1 MGNHRAPRRGAQPA
15 VARTTA
21 PAQETPYV
29 GGKRRAA
36 KPQTTRSPL
45 VKVMPSPA
53 VLVGVAALAV
63 SATGAVTV
71 SQADLGSDA
80 TASSPIQLQASALS
94 GVSAVSASTARAS
107 RTEAI
112 SRDSRRD
119 ALEDATNQEI
129 EAAAEAAAEQ
139 RNAELAKLAA
149 TAEKHRDAVELNLWH
164 LPLASYR
171 LTATFGQAGGNWSRN
186 HTGLDFAAPT
196 GTPVM
201 AVANGTVTSAEYAG
215 AYGNQIIVTTDDGTE
230 LWFCH
235 LSGYAVS
242 VGDTVRAGEV
252 IGYVGSTGNST
263 GPHMHLEV
271 RPGAGDPVDPMAA
284 LIANGVRP

>member
-1 MGNHRAPRRGAQPA
+1 M
-15 VARTTA
+15 
-21 PAQETPYV
+21 
-29 GGKRRAA
+29 
-36 KPQTTRSPL
+36 
-45 VKVMPSPA
+45 
-53 VLVGVAALAV
+53 
-63 SATGAVTV
+63 TV